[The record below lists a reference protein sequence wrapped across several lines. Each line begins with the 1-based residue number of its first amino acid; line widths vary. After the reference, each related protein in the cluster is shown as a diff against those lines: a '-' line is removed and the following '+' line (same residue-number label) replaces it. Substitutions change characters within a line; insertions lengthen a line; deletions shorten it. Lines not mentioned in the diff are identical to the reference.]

1 VGQNSSGANTPP
13 KFYKVVLSVLLPKP
27 WDKKTVKKQH
37 LLPKWRLTGQ
47 TLLPRAKWMLVPS
60 IYSDRHVI
68 GQSKYSSQ
76 LEPYMQ
82 SILAVDDSPSMRKMV
97 SFTLTGAGYHVVE
110 AVDGQDALEKAE
122 SHDIHLVLADQN
134 MPRLDGIG
142 LTRKLREHPKFKT
155 IPILILTTES
165 SDQMKQAGRS
175 AGATGWLVKPFDPNR
190 LIEVIQKVIR

>member
-1 VGQNSSGANTPP
+1 
-13 KFYKVVLSVLLPKP
+13 
-27 WDKKTVKKQH
+27 
-37 LLPKWRLTGQ
+37 
-47 TLLPRAKWMLVPS
+47 
-60 IYSDRHVI
+60 
-68 GQSKYSSQ
+68 
-76 LEPYMQ
+76 MQ

-97 SFTLTGAGYHVVE
+97 SFTLTGAGYNVVE

-122 SHDIHLVLADQN
+122 SHDIDLVLADQN

-190 LIEVIQKVIR
+190 LIEVIQKVMR